1 MCKMLNA
8 SADRFRQ
15 RYTRVNEYETL
26 NRLPEKW
33 PAKCNLFNKIT
44 LLYATNLETTG
55 FDSYLLVRGLYL
67 TL

>member
-15 RYTRVNEYETL
+15 RYTRVNEYETQ

-33 PAKCNLFNKIT
+33 PAKCNLFNEIT